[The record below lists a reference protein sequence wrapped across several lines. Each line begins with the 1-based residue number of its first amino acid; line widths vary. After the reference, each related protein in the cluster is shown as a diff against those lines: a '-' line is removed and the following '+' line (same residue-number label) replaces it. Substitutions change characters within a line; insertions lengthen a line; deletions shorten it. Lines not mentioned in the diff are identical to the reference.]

1 MWSYLCFKKDNFAPG
16 KRMDGLRVRV
26 PKKEGL
32 NRRYYHRPEKDDDE
46 SGYGGQIQDG
56 SR

>member
-1 MWSYLCFKKDNFAPG
+1 
-16 KRMDGLRVRV
+16 MDGLRVRV
-26 PKKEGL
+26 PKREGL

-46 SGYGGQIQDG
+46 SGYGGQIQGG